1 MLAPLGDGLNT
12 SVVSVVEPR
21 NRVPVT
27 TIAQTA
33 NIVDV
38 PSDND
43 QRRLLGQITTA
54 PAYIVWA
61 SSGRG

>member
-1 MLAPLGDGLNT
+1 
-12 SVVSVVEPR
+12 VSVVEPR

-61 SSGRG
+61 SSGRGW